1 MLTGKLVGGGGGG
14 YTTSY
19 SVGGAGGGYYGGYAY
34 QGTGEYTSTNGAG
47 GSSYIGNTN
56 LTNKVMYCY
65 NCKTSSATNTN
76 TKKTTSVS
84 ESLTA
89 HSAKMGDGAERI
101 TWIGAE

>member
-1 MLTGKLVGGGGGG
+1 MLTGKLVGGGGG

-65 NCKTSSATNTN
+65 NCKTSSATNTK
-76 TKKTTSVS
+76 TKKYKS
-84 ESLTA
+84 
-89 HSAKMGDGAERI
+89 
-101 TWIGAE
+101 